1 MDWDGKGILGRVSGE
16 RQGDGYDVQKG
27 KEIGNKKGIL
37 RSISVNSVLFQ
48 VSKNSANKD
57 SEWLLNDFLAERLCS
72 IDYDIALKLN
82 NEDHSLNS
90 YT

>member
-1 MDWDGKGILGRVSGE
+1 MMDWDGKGILGRVSGE

-57 SEWLLNDFLAERLCS
+57 SE
-72 IDYDIALKLN
+72 
-82 NEDHSLNS
+82 
-90 YT
+90 